1 MDTVSVKIPASPEY
15 LQVVRLIAA
24 GLASR
29 LKFTIDDIEDLKI
42 GVDEL
47 ATYLIGTDGRDGT
60 LDITFT
66 IVDNRIEISGT
77 GSLAP
82 GRKVRSSLTEF
93 SRQILDTVAD
103 EATLLQDGT
112 PGFRL
117 VKTKRS

>member
-1 MDTVSVKIPASPEY
+1 VDTVSVRIPASPQY

-47 ATYLIGTDGRDGT
+47 AAYLIGSSGRDGT
-60 LDITFT
+60 LDIAFT
-66 IVDNRIEISGT
+66 IVDNRIEITGT
-77 GSLAP
+77 AAFERRRP
-82 GRKVRSSLTEF
+82 VKNLTEF

-103 EATLLQDGT
+103 EAALFQDGT

-117 VKTKRS
+117 VKSKSL